1 MSVDVF
7 YNSNKYAIILNP
19 VQKININPKIYINF
33 KSSLIYIYYYQKR
46 IINNIKI
53 KMRMFSIN
61 KSMIII
67 AH

>member
-7 YNSNKYAIILNP
+7 YSSNKYAIILNP
-19 VQKININPKIYINF
+19 VQKINIKPKIYINF
-33 KSSLIYIYYYQKR
+33 KSSLIYIYYNQKR
-46 IINNIKI
+46 IIYNIKI

-61 KSMIII
+61 KSMIVI